1 MNGSSS
7 HGMMKEGNSEKM
19 PGMFKSKGARH
30 VTGKAPGNYKAL
42 DIGDQTPCLDP
53 LMMLGMG

>member
-1 MNGSSS
+1 
-7 HGMMKEGNSEKM
+7 MMKEGNSEKT

-30 VTGKAPGNYKAL
+30 VTGKALGNYKAL

>member
-7 HGMMKEGNSEKM
+7 HGMMKEDNSEKT